1 MQSIDPKTGAMTAR
15 VICLCIFLSV
25 TQFSF
30 AQEYVDQR
38 ETFFDAEYYFGYE
51 DYREAVFHYVKLH
64 NFQKYNASLNYKIGV
79 CYLNIIGS
87 KTKAI
92 PYLENAIRN
101 TGKRYR
107 PKSYRAKKAPYEA
120 FLLLGRAYRINNQ
133 LDKAEATLKEYEALL
148 GAGDLIRR
156 ELLNRELEIVARARE
171 LQKTPIDVRITNLG
185 ENFNTGNNDFNP
197 AISGDGNSMVF
208 MTSLRFYDAI
218 MYTTNKDGVWSPP
231 VPVIEQLGSDGDHY
245 VSSLSWDGTEMYVVV
260 GDQYESNIHVSYL
273 RNGIWSRLQKLNRQI
288 NTSGREAHA
297 SLSKDGLSLYFT
309 SNRAGGFGGL
319 DIYRSVRQPGGD
331 WEPAENLGSVINT
344 SFDEKAPFLTE
355 DGEKLYFS
363 SFGHDNMGEF
373 DIFYSRVGA
382 DGRLS
387 VPRNIGWSL
396 NTTDDDLFFVP
407 VNNGTAGYMSAFSED
422 SFGGSDL
429 YFVEFDPTDADRV
442 IPVLNFKDFS
452 NIRDK
457 YHTRLVDT
465 LDTGMVLLSVI
476 DDNHKRSDY
485 FIPYEFLATE
495 GEITL
500 KESLP
505 VLDRCVTINSVFFD
519 FNRYDI
525 NRYASYELEK
535 AIYLLKLY
543 PDIELAITGH
553 TCSVGSD
560 AVNQSLSEKRA
571 KAVYDYMVKR
581 GIEPTR
587 LSIKGEG
594 KRNPVAIN
602 KNPDG
607 SDNPIG
613 RSYNQRAEIR
623 VTTTGYE
630 FIQSEDVFVPE
641 HLRIKK

>member
-1 MQSIDPKTGAMTAR
+1 MQSIDPKTGPMTAR
-15 VICLCIFLSV
+15 VICLCILISV
-25 TQFSF
+25 AQFSF

-38 ETFFDAEYYFGYE
+38 ETFFDGEYYFEYD
-51 DYREAVFHYVKLH
+51 DYREAVFHYIKLH
-64 NFQKYNASLNYKIGV
+64 NYQKYNASLNYKIGV

-101 TGKRYR
+101 TSKRYR

-120 FLLLGRAYRINNQ
+120 FLLLGRAYRINNE

-148 GAGDLIRR
+148 GNYDYIRM
-156 ELLNRELEIVARARE
+156 ELVNREFEIIARARE

-218 MYTTNKDGVWSPP
+218 LYTTKKDGVWTPP
-231 VPVIEQLGSDGDHY
+231 IHIIEQLGSDGNHY
-245 VSSLSWDGTEMYVVV
+245 VSSLSWDGTEMYMVV

-273 RNGIWSRLQKLNRQI
+273 RNGIWSRLQKLNRNI
-288 NTSGREAHA
+288 NTAGREAHA

-319 DIYRSVRQPGGD
+319 DIYRSVRQPGGS
-331 WEPAENLGSVINT
+331 WEPAENLGQVINT
-344 SFDEKAPFLTE
+344 SYDEMAPFLTE

-373 DIFYSRVGA
+373 DIYYSPVGT

-387 VPRNIGWSL
+387 VPQNIGWPL

-407 VNNGTAGYMSAFSED
+407 VNNGTAGYMSAFRED
-422 SFGGSDL
+422 SYGGSDL
-429 YFVEFDPTDADRV
+429 YYVEFDRV
-442 IPVLNFKDFS
+442 DTERDIPVLNFKDFS

-457 YHTRLVDT
+457 YHTRLLDT

-476 DDNHKRSDY
+476 DDNNKRHIY
-485 FIPYEFLATE
+485 HVPHEFLLQEAD
-495 GEITL
+495 IHFPDAMPPFD
-500 KESLP
+500 K
-505 VLDRCVTINSVFFD
+505 CVTINSVFFD
-519 FNRYDI
+519 FNRFHI
-525 NRYASYELEK
+525 QRYAAYELEK
-535 AIYLLKLY
+535 IIYLMTLY
-543 PDIELAITGH
+543 PEIELEVIGH
-553 TCSVGSD
+553 TCSVGSV
-560 AVNQSLSEKRA
+560 AVNQTLSEKRA
-571 KAVYDYMVKR
+571 GAVYEYLTAR
-581 GIEPTR
+581 GIQPGRIVT
-587 LSIKGEG
+587 KGEG
-594 KRNPVAIN
+594 KMKPVAIN
-602 KNPDG
+602 SNPDG
-607 SDNPIG
+607 SDNPVG

-623 VTTTGYE
+623 VITVGYE
-630 FIQSEDVFVPE
+630 FILSEDVFVPE